1 MENKIRPVE
10 IDNSYTDVYQIKEQY
25 AIRFGYKM
33 SKDNLCMFKNRLISA
48 IAGNIY
54 DESDLQFY
62 TRRIFEMIGY
72 AYTGVKESE
81 FDGSLLH
88 QLLEALEIKNQQDIY
103 TWLQIIEMVANSISS
118 EDGQRQYIFTQRIA
132 VAIKLSGINA
142 VLCIEENNY
151 KFFPYSDAFF
161 DKALVLDILNWL
173 EKYDKAKE
181 QYRQALDYI
190 LTGKYDRQVIDCL
203 RLALELFLKQLL
215 RNNKSLENQM
225 KALGTYIGEKN
236 ISNEIS
242 NMFFKLLEC
251 YEKYNNSHAKHDD
264 SVNENEVD
272 FLLYM
277 TGSFM
282 RFLVKLNA
290 DKVHD

>member
-1 MENKIRPVE
+1 
-10 IDNSYTDVYQIKEQY
+10 
-25 AIRFGYKM
+25 
-33 SKDNLCMFKNRLISA
+33 
-48 IAGNIY
+48 
-54 DESDLQFY
+54 
-62 TRRIFEMIGY
+62 
-72 AYTGVKESE
+72 
-81 FDGSLLH
+81 
-88 QLLEALEIKNQQDIY
+88 
-103 TWLQIIEMVANSISS
+103 
-118 EDGQRQYIFTQRIA
+118 
-132 VAIKLSGINA
+132 
-142 VLCIEENNY
+142 
-151 KFFPYSDAFF
+151 
-161 DKALVLDILNWL
+161 
-173 EKYDKAKE
+173 
-181 QYRQALDYI
+181 
-190 LTGKYDRQVIDCL
+190 
-203 RLALELFLKQLL
+203 
-215 RNNKSLENQM
+215 M